1 MSPYPWLLQL
11 LQKQLLEVILLVLMA
26 DQSQSLTWVMA
37 MLSTLLSSA
46 ALPWWQ
52 KERVPACQR
61 KGSAESRRV
70 TVFLTFLSVWQ
81 TAASFIDMATHTWAQ
96 WQADNERSYTFSC
109 FCWAF
114 SVSPYLLFS
123 VNLRIVPF
131 FSSATSHTS
140 VDQIQIH
147 SRLQPKLHI
156 FKTTLPY
163 LQRLVQPY
171 TSITLLPTLWPLLAQ
186 LSSEYQNDG
195 VTSVLQS
202 WTTVT
207 LCVFWTEN
215 FYLKKLFTYRS
226 GLPPVCLCW
235 YLMLLD
241 LIHTC
246 LIYSFLCHA
255 VVESN

>member
-1 MSPYPWLLQL
+1 MVLRLKSAHHALNLNLRLLSRRQHLCIPAYILDYTTNGVSCSCNHTISPTFMSPYPWLLQL

-140 VDQIQIH
+140 VDQIQIPGGAIQGC
-147 SRLQPKLHI
+147 SRSCISSKLPSH
-156 FKTTLPY
+156 
-163 LQRLVQPY
+163 
-171 TSITLLPTLWPLLAQ
+171 TSRDWSSLTLL
-186 LSSEYQNDG
+186 
-195 VTSVLQS
+195 
-202 WTTVT
+202 
-207 LCVFWTEN
+207 
-215 FYLKKLFTYRS
+215 
-226 GLPPVCLCW
+226 
-235 YLMLLD
+235 
-241 LIHTC
+241 
-246 LIYSFLCHA
+246 
-255 VVESN
+255 